1 MDGYMKEKAMSA
13 LPLNEREQEILKH
26 LAAGSSDQQIAD
38 ELFLSLNTVKWYNR
52 QIYSK
57 LGVGSRTQAIAR
69 VKALDLPD
77 RATNLP
83 VEPLP
88 VKWHSLPS
96 QTHLIIGRIGERSE
110 VKQLLHVSRLLTLT
124 GTGGIG
130 KTQLALQVA
139 AEVAGN
145 FADGVCFVDLAP
157 LTNHTQVA
165 KTIASALGVF
175 ELSSDPLSETLVR
188 VLAQRELLLLL
199 DNFEHVIKEAPL
211 ITRLQAASSR
221 LKVLVTSREPLH
233 LAMEQ
238 EYQVPPLSL
247 PGTEF
252 PSVER
257 LIASDSGLLFMRRA
271 QMSLPGFE
279 VSESTAPVI
288 GQICTRLNG
297 LPLAIELAAARCKLF
312 SPQALLERLEGRDDH
327 APLRLLAGASR
338 EAPARQ
344 RTLRDSI
351 QWSYNL
357 LDVNEKMLLARL
369 AVFRGGCSL
378 EAIENVCSE
387 GLSIDV
393 LDGLASLVDKNL
405 VQQKNT
411 PDSEPRFVM
420 LEMIHEYAREQLNAS
435 GEEATTM
442 RRRHAAYIVSL
453 VERAEP
459 EFRLAG
465 YEYWSM
471 RLELDLENIH
481 SVLDWSLS
489 GGDVVLGVRLASA
502 LCLFWYGNGYHIE
515 GFQWTQRL
523 LDRLDEVPLA
533 YHPRFLFSAGHMA
546 FLRDL
551 ETGKQIFLRMLDISR
566 ALGDRRQVAWALA
579 LLGYTELREPQTSL
593 PIVEESLALFREL
606 NEQPGVAQALNIIG
620 EIARFSGD
628 DDYARQTYEQC
639 LAISQQ
645 TGETRRIIFMY
656 NNLTFIAL
664 HEGEAKR
671 AKDLGR
677 QGLRLA
683 RVMNNRLQMAT
694 DVALLAGAIGMLGEA
709 KEAVCLLGASEMA
722 LERLGAFHQLNDK
735 SEIEAIITTVRA
747 QLDEATFQAFWAK
760 GRELTLEQAV
770 ALALDE

>member
-1 MDGYMKEKAMSA
+1 MKEKTTSA

-38 ELFLSLNTVKWYNR
+38 VLFLSLNTVKWYNR

-69 VKALDLPD
+69 VKDFTFSD
-77 RATNLP
+77 RAANP
-83 VEPLP
+83 SIEPLLVP
-88 VKWHSLPS
+88 GHSLPL
-96 QTHLIIGRIGERSE
+96 QAHLFIGRNSEKSE
-110 VKQLLHVSRLLTLT
+110 VKQLLHVSRLLTFT
-124 GTGGIG
+124 GPGGIG
-130 KTQLALQVA
+130 KTQLALKVA
-139 AEVAGN
+139 AEVARN
-145 FADGVCFVDLAP
+145 FADGAYFVDLAP
-157 LTNHTQVA
+157 ITDHTLVA
-165 KTIASALGVF
+165 KAIAGALGVF
-175 ELSSDPLSETLVR
+175 ELSPDPLPETLQR

-199 DNFEHVIKEAPL
+199 DNFEHVIKEVPL
-211 ITRLQAASSR
+211 ISMLLATSSH

-247 PGTEF
+247 PATES
-252 PSVER
+252 PSVEN
-257 LIASDSGLLFMRRA
+257 LTASDAGLFFVRRA
-271 QMSLPGFE
+271 QMSLPHFE

-312 SPQALLERLEGRDDH
+312 SPQALLERLEGSDDN
-327 APLRLLAGASR
+327 ASLRLLAGASR
-338 EAPARQ
+338 EAPARHH
-344 RTLRDSI
+344 TLRDSI

-357 LDVNEKMLLARL
+357 LDENEKILLARL
-369 AVFRGGCSL
+369 GVFRGGCSL
-378 EAIENVCSE
+378 EAIENICSE

-411 PDSEPRFVM
+411 LDGEPRFVM
-420 LEMIHEYAREQLNAS
+420 LEMIYEYAREQLNAS
-435 GEEATTM
+435 GEEATSM
-442 RRRHAAYIVSL
+442 RRRLAEYVALL

-465 YEYWSM
+465 YEYWST
-471 RLELDLENIH
+471 RLEIDLENIR
-481 SVLDWSLS
+481 SVLDWSLK
-489 GGDVVLGVRLASA
+489 GGDVVLGIRIASA
-502 LCLFWYGNGYHIE
+502 LCPFWYGNGYHIE
-515 GFQWTQRL
+515 GFQWTQKL
-523 LDRLDEVPLA
+523 LERLDEVPLTC
-533 YHPRFLFSAGHMA
+533 HPRFLFSAGHMA
-546 FLRDL
+546 FLRDFD
-551 ETGKQIFLRMLDISR
+551 TGKHMFLRMLDISR
-566 ALGDRRQVAWALA
+566 SLGDRQQEAWALA

-593 PIVEESLALFREL
+593 PIVEESLELFREL

-628 DDYARQTYEQC
+628 DDYARHAYEQC
-639 LAISQQ
+639 LAVSQQ

-664 HEGEAKR
+664 HEGEAER
-671 AKDLGR
+671 ARDLAR
-677 QGLRLA
+677 QGLQLA
-683 RVMNNRLQMAT
+683 RVMNNRFQMAT
-694 DVALLAGAIGMLGEA
+694 DLVLLAGAISMLGEA
-709 KEAVCLLGASEMA
+709 QRATRLLGASEMA

-735 SEIEAIITTVRA
+735 TEIDTIITTVHA
-747 QLDEATFQAFWAK
+747 QLDAATYQASWAK

-770 ALALDE
+770 ALVFDE

>member
-1 MDGYMKEKAMSA
+1 VAKA
-13 LPLNEREQEILKH
+13 
-26 LAAGSSDQQIAD
+26 
-38 ELFLSLNTVKWYNR
+38 
-52 QIYSK
+52 
-57 LGVGSRTQAIAR
+57 
-69 VKALDLPD
+69 
-77 RATNLP
+77 
-83 VEPLP
+83 
-88 VKWHSLPS
+88 
-96 QTHLIIGRIGERSE
+96 
-110 VKQLLHVSRLLTLT
+110 
-124 GTGGIG
+124 
-130 KTQLALQVA
+130 
-139 AEVAGN
+139 VAG
-145 FADGVCFVDLAP
+145 
-157 LTNHTQVA
+157 
-165 KTIASALGVF
+165 ALGVF
-175 ELSSDPLSETLVR
+175 ELSPDPLPETLIR

-211 ITRLQAASSR
+211 ISRLLAASSR

-233 LAMEQ
+233 LAIEQ

-247 PGTEF
+247 PGTES

-279 VSESTAPVI
+279 VSESTAPKI

-297 LPLAIELAAARCKLF
+297 LPLAIGLAAARCKLF
-312 SPQALLERLEGRDDH
+312 SPQALLERLEGRDDN
-327 APLRLLAGASR
+327 APLRLLAGTSR

-357 LDVNEKMLLARL
+357 LDVNEKILLERL
-369 AVFRGGCSL
+369 AIFRGGCSL
-378 EAIENVCSE
+378 EAIESVCSE

-393 LDGLASLVDKNL
+393 LDGLASLEDKNL

-411 PDSEPRFVM
+411 LDGEPRFVM
-420 LEMIHEYAREQLNAS
+420 LEMIHEYAREKLNAS
-435 GEEATTM
+435 GEEATTK

-453 VERAEP
+453 VERVEP

-465 YEYWSM
+465 YEYWSR
-471 RLELDLENIH
+471 RLELDMENIR

-489 GGDVVLGVRLASA
+489 SGDVVPGVRLASA

-515 GFQWTQRL
+515 GYQWTQRL
-523 LDRLDEVPLA
+523 LDRLDEVPLT
-533 YHPRFLFSAGHMA
+533 YHPGFLFSAGHMA

-551 ETGKQIFLRMLDISR
+551 DTGKQMFLRMLDISR

-593 PIVEESLALFREL
+593 PIVEESLELFREL

-628 DDYARQTYEQC
+628 DDYARHAYEQC
-639 LAISQQ
+639 LGVSQQ

-664 HEGEAKR
+664 HKGEAEHAR
-671 AKDLGR
+671 DLGR
-677 QGLRLA
+677 KGLQLA

-694 DVALLAGAIGMLGEA
+694 DLALLAGAIGMSGEA
-709 KEAVCLLGASEMA
+709 KRAACLLGASGMA

-735 SEIEAIITTVRA
+735 SEIDAIITTVHA
-747 QLDEATFQAFWAK
+747 QLDEATFQASWAK